1 MSRNNLRVVV
11 ASDINPRDGI
21 GVEIYIDE
29 DLVLEIF
36 RDEYRISDDRSDVQL
51 DKVEVLLRSSY
62 WAKERPRETMVVSI
76 ENSICFSLLHKNEQ
90 VGFARV
96 VTDFASVAYI
106 ADLIIHP
113 DHRGRGLGKWMFGKI
128 SNDPR
133 WNAKFQFLATDDAHG
148 LYEQFGFSGSSKL
161 MSTKI

>member
-1 MSRNNLRVVV
+1 MSKENG
-11 ASDINPRDGI
+11 D
-21 GVEIYIDE
+21 
-29 DLVLEIF
+29 
-36 RDEYRISDDRSDVQL
+36 YRISDDRSDVQL
-51 DKVEVLLRSSY
+51 DKVEALLRSSY
-62 WAKERPRETMVVSI
+62 WAKERPLETMMVSI
-76 ENSICFSLLHKNEQ
+76 DNSICFSLLHKNEQ

-133 WNAKFQFLATDDAHG
+133 WRAKFQFLATDDAHG

-161 MSTKI
+161 MSTKV